1 VRAKRAINCVMLRSL
16 AVIVL
21 SLALVSCQSSLRP
34 PITYPGQ
41 DIAVLKGPPSTAS
54 TPQAY
59 ADLPGWSS
67 AQLMASLQAF
77 KRSCAR
83 LATRPKSGYVS
94 ANATWA
100 GNVSDW
106 LPACAA
112 LKRAHDETAARA
124 AFESLFIPIEALSPD
139 GASRFTGY
147 FEPTYEARRSPVPPY
162 TEPVPALPAD
172 LVPNGASPLQ
182 RLRNGKTRPYPA
194 REEITRNGVTA
205 IAYAHPSDVF
215 FLQIQGSGRLR
226 FPDGSTTRAVYAAH
240 NGQPFRSTTNWLME
254 TGRISRGQA
263 NMEGIRDWM
272 DRAGP
277 TEARL
282 AMNQNPRYVFFRAE
296 PEGDPTLGPVG
307 AQGVP
312 LTPLGSMAVDTSIQP
327 LGVPMFV
334 QTTAPGLGGNW
345 SGLLVSQDTGGA
357 IKGAVRGDLY
367 FGTGPEAGARA
378 GTMNAPGRL
387 WVLLPRDV
395 AERLIRAMQVSEV
408 SGLGDPPFAP

>member
-1 VRAKRAINCVMLRSL
+1 MLRSL
-16 AVIVL
+16 AIICL

-34 PITYPGQ
+34 PIVYPGQ
-41 DIAVLKGPPSTAS
+41 DVAVLKAPPSTTGA
-54 TPQAY
+54 PQAY

-67 AQLMASLQAF
+67 SGLTPSLQAF

-83 LATRPKSGYVS
+83 LSKRPKGDYVS

-100 GNVSDW
+100 GTVSEW

-112 LKRAHDETAARA
+112 LQRTHDEPGARA
-124 AFESLFIPIEALSPD
+124 AFETLFLPIEALSPD

-172 LVPNGASPLQ
+172 LIPNGASPLQ
-182 RLRNGKTRPYPA
+182 RQRNGKTRPYPA

-240 NGQPFRSTTNWLME
+240 NGQPFRSTANWLME
-254 TGRISRGQA
+254 TGRISRGEA
-263 NMEGIRDWM
+263 NMQGIRAWM

-296 PEGDPTLGPVG
+296 PEGDPTLGPAG

-345 SGLLVSQDTGGA
+345 SGLLISQDTGGA

-367 FGTGPEAGARA
+367 FGTGPDAGARA

-387 WVLLPRDV
+387 WVLLPRSV
-395 AERLIRAMQVSEV
+395 AERLIRAMQVSDA
-408 SGLGDPPFAP
+408 SDLGVPPFAP